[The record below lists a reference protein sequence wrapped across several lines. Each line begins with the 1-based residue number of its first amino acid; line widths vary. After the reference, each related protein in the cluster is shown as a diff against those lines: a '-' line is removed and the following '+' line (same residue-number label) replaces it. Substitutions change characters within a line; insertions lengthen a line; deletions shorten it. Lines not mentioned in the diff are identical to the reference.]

1 MTWQFASDIITR
13 LMKGSAKD
21 KAEAIL
27 YINFNDYIALKEMC
41 DPRMIKKNTICGVE
55 VKPTYKCPAG
65 QIYIRKKDN

>member
-1 MTWQFASDIITR
+1 M
-13 LMKGSAKD
+13 
-21 KAEAIL
+21 
-27 YINFNDYIALKEMC
+27 NFNDYIALKEMC